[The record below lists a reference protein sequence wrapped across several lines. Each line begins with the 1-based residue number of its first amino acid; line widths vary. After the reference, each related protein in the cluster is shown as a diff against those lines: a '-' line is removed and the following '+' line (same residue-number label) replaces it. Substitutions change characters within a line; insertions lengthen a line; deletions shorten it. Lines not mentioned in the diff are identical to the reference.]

1 MESNF
6 AKNLKQIRVMNGL
19 SQKELAEKLNVSFK
33 TISHWES
40 GYSEPNLFQLIE
52 LKKALSVSYEDLLD

>member
-6 AKNLKQIRVMNGL
+6 GKNLKQIRVMNGI
-19 SQKELAEKLNVSFK
+19 SQKELADKLNVSFK
-33 TISHWES
+33 TISHWEN

>member
-1 MESNF
+1 MENNF

-33 TISHWES
+33 TISHWEN
-40 GYSEPNLFQLIE
+40 GDSEPNLFQLIE